1 MRVRT
6 APAVAMTL
14 ALAACAPV
22 ASTSTTVQVG
32 ATLEFDVEVASGAKE
47 QRDGLSGRT
56 ELDEGTGMLFTF
68 DRPGEKQVWMAG
80 MTIPLDVAWIVDDQV
95 LAVDTLDPRTQVDQD
110 QCPRWT
116 SPADADALLEVPA
129 GSLDGIAPGA
139 LVTVESARH

>member
-1 MRVRT
+1 VRVRT

-14 ALAACAPV
+14 ALAACAPG

-32 ATLEFDVEVASGAKE
+32 ATLEFDIEVASSAQE

-68 DRPGEKQVWMAG
+68 DQPGEKQVWMAG

-95 LAVDTLDPRTQVDQD
+95 LAVDTLDPCTQVDQD

-116 SPADADALLEVPA
+116 SPADVDALLEVPA
-129 GSLDGIAPGA
+129 GSLDGIAPGV
-139 LVTVESARH
+139 LVTVESVRH